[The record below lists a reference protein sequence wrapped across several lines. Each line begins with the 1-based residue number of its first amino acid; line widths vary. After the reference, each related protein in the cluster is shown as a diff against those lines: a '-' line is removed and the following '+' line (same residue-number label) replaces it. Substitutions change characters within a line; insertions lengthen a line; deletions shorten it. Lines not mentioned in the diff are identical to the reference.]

1 MVRAGSVVRAGI
13 SLSFHSGLPMG
24 PSDPLHLAWAGVNR
38 ITTSGRV
45 AGPAQRITVDQAL
58 CAITID
64 AAFSWRKEAQIG
76 SLRRQHA
83 AIAPDAAGGPLQA
96 LAERLRD

>member
-64 AAFSWRKEAQIG
+64 AAFPGATT
-76 SLRRQHA
+76 RRSA
-83 AIAPDAAGGPLQA
+83 ACADNM
-96 LAERLRD
+96 RL